1 MRRRD
6 GAALSRGLRVAIVSL
21 ALSAGTAAPAAAGS
35 SAEVC
40 VYRAAV
46 HDTPR
51 GLVVGYLHD
60 GARVQLRGRTANRR
74 WYRISG
80 PLRLAGWM
88 KRAHLCR

>member
-1 MRRRD
+1 MRR
-6 GAALSRGLRVAIVSL
+6 GVRVLAVAL
-21 ALSAGTAAPAAAGS
+21 ALSAGTAAPAAAS